1 MKSLTQSRVLVAMVV
16 GAAAMVLVPPAGTVS
31 AEDADTYFKDLHI
44 RQMDMVTNLTP
55 PSAPAGRPEA
65 GGLAVSARVDRTD
78 RNYDHGDNLVLTVQT
93 TEDAYIWVFDTG
105 TSGKV
110 HQIFPNRYD
119 ESNFLAANVP
129 LEIPGADSKYQLAV
143 SHPRGAELITV
154 IASKDKASLTDK
166 LIDESGGGTFLAL
179 QGTAPSVAKDLSIT
193 LREKH
198 STWVKDEVVVR
209 IQ

>member
-1 MKSLTQSRVLVAMVV
+1 MKSLTHLRALPAVFVGIAALVLAP
-16 GAAAMVLVPPAGTVS
+16 AATVS
-31 AEDADTYFKDLHI
+31 AEDDETYFKDLHV

-55 PSAPAGRPEA
+55 PAAPAGRPET

-78 RNYDHGDNLVLTVQT
+78 RNYQHGDSLVLTVET

-119 ESNFLAANVP
+119 ESNFLAANQP
-129 LEIPGADSKYQLAV
+129 LEIPGADAAYQLAV
-143 SHPRGAELITV
+143 SRPTGAELITV

-179 QGTAPSVAKDLSIT
+179 RGTAPSVAKDLSIT

-198 STWVKDEVVVR
+198 STWVKDEVVVL